1 MPFKNLQSC
10 VDMTIF
16 FLSLY
21 YNHNN
26 FTIKTPKAING
37 EDKTMNLKYKEVSE
51 VIHNHFHWQS
61 IWY

>member
-1 MPFKNLQSC
+1 
-10 VDMTIF
+10 MTIF
-16 FLSLY
+16 FPSLY
-21 YNHNN
+21 FNHNN